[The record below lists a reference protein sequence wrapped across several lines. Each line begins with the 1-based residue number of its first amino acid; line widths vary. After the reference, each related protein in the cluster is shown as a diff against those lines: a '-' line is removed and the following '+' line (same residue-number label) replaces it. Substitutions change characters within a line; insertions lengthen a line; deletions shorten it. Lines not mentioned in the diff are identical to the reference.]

1 MMSVKKALKGL
12 ALSSAVVLFAPL
24 GVSADSEQPVVED
37 AQKRL
42 ALSVVA
48 QVQTSNRT
56 VATALLRNPVH

>member
-12 ALSSAVVLFAPL
+12 VLSSAVILFAPL

>member
-12 ALSSAVVLFAPL
+12 ALSSAVILFAPL

-48 QVQTSNRT
+48 QVQTSTRA
-56 VATALLRNPVH
+56 VATAFLRNPVH

>member
-24 GVSADSEQPVVED
+24 GVSADSEQPVLED

>member
-12 ALSSAVVLFAPL
+12 ALSSAVILFAPL